1 MENKEL
7 EKFKKKLL
15 NLKEELKKFIESNDD
30 YSQSDY
36 STDELDQATELIEKM
51 TGFAVSSNFHH
62 HITEVEEALVRIEN
76 HTYGKCLSCG
86 QDIPLKRLQ
95 VLPFTKY
102 CVACQQEI
110 EESQKGQD

>member
-15 NLKEELKKFIESNDD
+15 KLKEELKKFIESNED
-30 YSQSDY
+30 YSQTDY

-51 TGFAVSSNFHH
+51 TGFAVSSNIHH
-62 HITEVEEALVRIEN
+62 NITEVEEALVRIEN
-76 HTYGKCLSCG
+76 NTYGKCVNCNK
-86 QDIPLKRLQ
+86 DIPLKRLQ

-102 CVACQQEI
+102 CVECQKEI
-110 EESQKGQD
+110 EDTNRNYG

>member
-1 MENKEL
+1 MENNEL

-15 NLKEELKKFIESNDD
+15 NLKEELKKFIKSNED
-30 YSQSDY
+30 YSLSDY

-62 HITEVEEALVRIEN
+62 NITEVEEALLRIEN
-76 HTYGKCLSCG
+76 HTYGKCLNCNK
-86 QDIPLKRLQ
+86 DIPLKRLQ

-102 CVACQQEI
+102 CVECQQEI
-110 EESQKGQD
+110 EDSERGLD